1 LQGQEEK
8 IDTAGLQVWVN
19 PNATFEGVEIK
30 TLTQGGPEFFS
41 GGYDETDL
49 HHDSQ
54 LLRKIAGGLLAVSL
68 PLQQGFERASL
79 YGRPP
84 GWMTTNIR
92 FDKAVFGKNII
103 SRPLG
108 VMNAVQAGKWAN
120 GLKIASK
127 TIGVAGVLL
136 AGYDINQNGFTTSN
150 TLDLVMSGLA
160 VSGFGTGIAGTYFL
174 LNAGSIIFTGK
185 DIGQHI
191 DGLIK

>member
-1 LQGQEEK
+1 
-8 IDTAGLQVWVN
+8 
-19 PNATFEGVEIK
+19 
-30 TLTQGGPEFFS
+30 
-41 GGYDETDL
+41 
-49 HHDSQ
+49 

-79 YGRPP
+79 YGKPP

-127 TIGVAGVLL
+127 VAGIAGGGL
-136 AGYDINQNGFTTSN
+136 ALYDIGKNGLTTSN
-150 TLDLVMSGLA
+150 GLDLVMSGLA
-160 VSGFGTGIAGTYFL
+160 VSGFGTGIAAGYFI
-174 LNAGSIIFTGK
+174 LNAASILITHK
-185 DIGQHI
+185 DLGQHI
-191 DGLIK
+191 DTISTNLTGNSVTSYINGN